1 MYSRLID
8 GEETTFGVSGKLIRN
23 VLVMYDRATGS
34 LWSQLLGKAVEG
46 PLEGRE
52 LEYLPS
58 WQTTWSDWKERY
70 PDTQALQK
78 GYSGIR
84 DPYTS
89 YYQSQSAGVIGETFS
104 DGRLYVKEFVI
115 GVELNS
121 HAVAYPFSVL
131 NDEPVVNDEVG
142 GEPLLV
148 VFDAETASGVIFSR
162 ELDDRKLTFTRV
174 GDELQLID
182 EQTGSTWNG
191 MDGEAIDGP
200 LAGRSLDRI
209 KSTRSFWFGW
219 KDFYP
224 DTRVYGIDQ
233 Q

>member
-1 MYSRLID
+1 MIN
-8 GEETTFGVSGKLIRN
+8 GEKTTFGVSGKLIRN

-46 PLEGRE
+46 PLKGKE
-52 LEYLPS
+52 LEYLSS
-58 WQTTWSDWKERY
+58 WQTTWADWKARY
-70 PDTQALQK
+70 PETLALQK

-84 DPYTS
+84 DPYAS
-89 YYQSQSAGVIGETFS
+89 YYQSQSVGVIGETFS

-115 GVELNS
+115 GVELEN
-121 HAVAYPFSVL
+121 HPVAYPFSVL
-131 NDEPVVNDEVG
+131 NDETVVNDQVG

-162 ELDDRKLTFTRV
+162 KLDDQILTFTRYD
-174 GDELQLID
+174 DELQLID
-182 EQTGSTWNG
+182 EQTGSIWNG
-191 MDGEAIDGP
+191 IDGQAIDGP

-224 DTRVYGIDQ
+224 DTRIYGIDQ
-233 Q
+233 P

>member
-1 MYSRLID
+1 MIN

-46 PLEGRE
+46 PLKGKE

-58 WQTTWSDWKERY
+58 WQTTWADWKARY
-70 PDTQALQK
+70 PETLALQK

-84 DPYTS
+84 DPYAS

-115 GVELNS
+115 GVELEN
-121 HAVAYPFSVL
+121 HPVAYPFSVL
-131 NDEPVVNDEVG
+131 NDETVVNDQVG

-162 ELDDRKLTFTRV
+162 KLDDQILTFTRYD
-174 GDELQLID
+174 DELQLID
-182 EQTGSTWNG
+182 EQTGSIWNG
-191 MDGEAIDGP
+191 IDGEAIDGP

-224 DTRVYGIDQ
+224 DTRIYGIDQ
-233 Q
+233 P

>member
-1 MYSRLID
+1 MIN
-8 GEETTFGVSGKLIRN
+8 GEKTTFGVSGKLIRN

-46 PLEGRE
+46 PLKGKE

-58 WQTTWSDWKERY
+58 WQTTWADWKARY
-70 PDTQALQK
+70 PETLALQK

-84 DPYTS
+84 DPYAS

-115 GVELNS
+115 GVELEN
-121 HAVAYPFSVL
+121 HPVAYPFSVL
-131 NDEPVVNDEVG
+131 NDETVVNDQVG

-162 ELDDRKLTFTRV
+162 KLDDQILTFTRYD
-174 GDELQLID
+174 DELQLID
-182 EQTGSTWNG
+182 EQTGSIWNG
-191 MDGEAIDGP
+191 IDGEAIDGP

-233 Q
+233 P

>member
-1 MYSRLID
+1 
-8 GEETTFGVSGKLIRN
+8 VSGKLIRN

-46 PLEGRE
+46 PRKDQE

-58 WQTTWSDWKERY
+58 WQTTWADWKARHPE
-70 PDTQALQK
+70 TQALQK

-115 GVELNS
+115 GVELDGN
-121 HAVAYPFSVL
+121 AVAYPFSVL
-131 NDEPVVNDEVG
+131 NDEPVVNAEVSG
-142 GEPLLV
+142 KPLLV
-148 VFDAETASGVIFSR
+148 VFDTETASGVVYSR
-162 ELDDRKLTFTRV
+162 VLDGQVLTFTQV
-174 GDELQLID
+174 GNELRLVD
-182 EQTGSTWNG
+182 GQTGSTWNG
-191 MDGEAIDGP
+191 LDGEAIDGP

-233 Q
+233 P